1 MIVLSE
7 YKLLQKLMGLNPRGG
22 HGNLAIR
29 FFYLVAALSGV
40 VAFTIFFVLNVHKD
54 IYRAASGLPPIIAF
68 ILFMTNYMHLLIRRK
83 RFYSLID
90 KLQKIVDGST
100 K

>member
-7 YKLLQKLMGLNPRGG
+7 FKLLHKLMGLNPLGG
-22 HGNLAIR
+22 RGNLAIR
-29 FFYLVAALSGV
+29 FFYFVVGLSGV

-54 IYRAASGLPPIIAF
+54 IFRAAAALPSVTGF

-90 KLQKIVDGST
+90 ELQKIVNRST
-100 K
+100 